1 MYKSQSIDAL
11 SSIETDIIATDE
23 CIKHLNQITET
34 LDDLLLRNKF
44 ISEPTTIYNNNLTCV
59 T

>member
-23 CIKHLNQITET
+23 CLKHLNQITET

-44 ISEPTTIYNNNLTCV
+44 ISEPTTIYNNNSTCV